1 MVPSLFYF
9 NQRLRLRTTVGRH
22 STGGLR
28 ISPKI
33 EVLLV
38 ESDPDEAAAFRE
50 ILDAVPSGS
59 FSMHRA
65 GSLQEALKKISEM
78 DFNVIVSDLALPDSS
93 ADDIVAEICRRAVRT
108 PLVVLT
114 AIDDEDIELKALKAG
129 AQDYLV
135 KGRID
140 PGTLVRSVRHSIERK
155 HLDWQLRK
163 TRMRLRVLHDAASKL
178 ESCSKLKE
186 AYMLAVESAG
196 SLLPGTVS
204 RILGRKNGAFTVVAA
219 SPLLTGRVEN
229 GSSPDFGLAD
239 MTFTEKRTFQF
250 SSSGDIPVTDPENGD
265 FASGVSIPVG
275 SSAVFQCLSREPHT
289 FTGDDTSM
297 LEMLAGHLLETMDRI
312 TLERKLRV
320 LAIHDPLTGV
330 LNRNFF
336 PIALNR
342 EKRRAERYRSSIGFL
357 MVDIDDFKEINDRF
371 GHITGDRVLRAV
383 AEFLSVSVRESDYLI
398 RYGGDEFIMI
408 LVETG
413 RSAAVVRE
421 RILKNDSLLAEK
433 TVELTGRPV
442 TISVGH
448 SHWDPESGVSIRES
462 LSEAD
467 RRMYRHKQS
476 K

>member
-1 MVPSLFYF
+1 MFYF
-9 NQRLRLRTTVGRH
+9 NEHLRLGTTVGRH
-22 STGGLR
+22 SNGGLS
-28 ISPKI
+28 ISSTI
-33 EVLLV
+33 DILLV
-38 ESDPDEAAAFRE
+38 ESDPGDAAAFRE

-59 FSMHRA
+59 FSMDRV
-65 GSLQEALKKISEM
+65 GSLQEALQKLSEM
-78 DFNVIVSDLALPDSS
+78 DFHVIVSELDLPDSPGN
-93 ADDIVAEICRRAVRT
+93 DTVPEICRRAVRT

-114 AIDDEDIELKALKAG
+114 AINDEDMELKALKAG

-140 PGTLVRSVRHSIERK
+140 PGTLMRSIRHSIERK

-163 TRMRLRVLHDAASKL
+163 TRRRLRILHDAASKL
-178 ESCSKLKE
+178 EGCSKLNN
-186 AYMLAVESAG
+186 ACRLAVESAG

-204 RILGRKNGAFTVVAA
+204 RILSRKDGSFTVVAA
-219 SPLLTGRVEN
+219 SPQLNHQAGN
-229 GSSPDFGLAD
+229 GSALDFGLAG
-239 MTFTEKRTFQF
+239 MTFIEKRTFQF
-250 SSSGDIPVTDPENGD
+250 SSREDMPVTDPKDGE
-265 FASGVSIPVG
+265 FASGVSIPMG
-275 SSAVFQCLSREPHT
+275 SSAVFQSLSREPHA
-289 FTGDDTSM
+289 FSGDDTSM

-312 TLERKLRV
+312 TLESKLRT

-342 EKRRAERYRSSIGFL
+342 EKRRAERYKSNIGFL

-371 GHITGDRVLRAV
+371 GHMTGDRVLRAV
-383 AEFLSVSVRESDYLI
+383 ADFLSVSVRESDYLI

-413 RSAAVVRE
+413 RSAAVVRD
-421 RILKNDSLLAEK
+421 RILNNDSLLAER
-433 TVELTGRPV
+433 TVKLTGRPV

>member
-1 MVPSLFYF
+1 MFYF
-9 NQRLRLRTTVGRH
+9 NERLRLTTTVGRH
-22 STGGLR
+22 STGGMR
-28 ISPKI
+28 ISSTI
-33 EVLLV
+33 DILLV

-50 ILDAVPSGS
+50 ILDAVPAGS
-59 FSMHRA
+59 FSMYRA
-65 GSLQEALKKISEM
+65 GSLQEALKRISEM
-78 DFNVIVSDLALPDSS
+78 DFHVIVSDLDLPDSS
-93 ADDIVAEICRRAVRT
+93 ADDTVPEICRRAVKT

-135 KGRID
+135 KSRID
-140 PGTLVRSVRHSIERK
+140 PGMLMRSIRHSIERK

-163 TRMRLRVLHDAASKL
+163 TRRRLRILHDTASKL
-178 ESCSKLKE
+178 EGCSKLKD
-186 AYMLAVESAG
+186 AYRLAVESAG
-196 SLLPGTVS
+196 SLLPGTES
-204 RILGRKNGAFTVVAA
+204 RILSRKNGSFTVVAA
-219 SPLLTGRVEN
+219 SPQLVHQAEN
-229 GSSPDFGLAD
+229 GSAPDFGLAG
-239 MTFTEKRTFQF
+239 MTFIEKRTLQF
-250 SSSGDIPVTDPENGD
+250 SSSENNPVTDPEDPD

-275 SSAVFQCLSREPHT
+275 SSAVFQCLSREPHA

-297 LEMLAGHLLETMDRI
+297 LEMLAGHLLETVDRI
-312 TLERKLRV
+312 TLERKLRT

-413 RSAAVVRE
+413 SSAAVVRE

-433 TVELTGRPV
+433 TVKLTGQPV

-467 RRMYRHKQS
+467 RMMYRHKQS

>member
-1 MVPSLFYF
+1 MFYF
-9 NQRLRLRTTVGRH
+9 NEHLRLKATVGHH
-22 STGGLR
+22 STGGFG
-28 ISPKI
+28 ISSTI
-33 EVLLV
+33 DVLLV
-38 ESDPDEAAAFRE
+38 ESDPDAAAAFRE

-59 FSMHRA
+59 FSMDRA
-65 GSLQEALKKISEM
+65 GSLQEALQKLSEM
-78 DFNVIVSDLALPDSS
+78 DFHVIVSDLDLPDSS
-93 ADDIVAEICRRAVRT
+93 GNDTVQEICRRAVRT

-114 AIDDEDIELKALKAG
+114 AIDDEGMELKALKAG

-135 KGRID
+135 KGRVD
-140 PGTLVRSVRHSIERK
+140 PGTLMRSIRHSIERK

-163 TRMRLRVLHDAASKL
+163 TRRRLRILHDTASKL
-178 ESCSKLKE
+178 EGCSKLKN
-186 AYMLAVESAG
+186 AYRLAVESAG

-204 RILGRKNGAFTVVAA
+204 RILARKNGSFTVLAA
-219 SPLLTGRVEN
+219 SPQLTHQA
-229 GSSPDFGLAD
+229 GSGSALDFGLAG

-250 SSSGDIPVTDPENGD
+250 SSREDIPVAGPEGGE

-275 SSAVFQCLSREPHT
+275 SGAVFQCLSREPHA
-289 FTGDDTSM
+289 FSGDETSM

-312 TLERKLRV
+312 TLERKLRT

-342 EKRRAERYRSSIGFL
+342 EKRRAERYKSSIGFL
-357 MVDIDDFKEINDRF
+357 MVDIDNFKEINDRF

-383 AEFLSVSVRESDYLI
+383 ADFLSVSVRESDYLI

-413 RSAAVVRE
+413 SSAAVVRE
-421 RILKNDSLLAEK
+421 RILNNDSLLAEK
-433 TVELTGRPV
+433 TVKLTGRPV

-448 SHWDPESGVSIRES
+448 SHWDPEGGVSIREA

-467 RRMYRHKQS
+467 RRMYQHKQS